1 MAALVQIPNMNLVTV
16 LASQQQLR
24 VDAIFHHVRSAP
36 FRRDHRV
43 VSEVPPEIVSQLLGA
58 TILFPRPFQ
67 LKGVRVHQENAS
79 GTVSASRTEGAS
91 VDRVRSTMKGVR
103 RRVAGLLDELF
114 GFDHL
119 YNLRLLGI
127 GLRIKN
133 VNPG

>member
-24 VDAIFHHVRSAP
+24 VKAIFHHVRSAP
-36 FRRDHRV
+36 FGRNHRV
-43 VSEVPPEIVSQLLGA
+43 VSEVPPEIVSELLWA

-67 LKGVRVHQENAS
+67 LKRVRVHQENAS
-79 GTVSASRTEGAS
+79 RAVSASRSESAS
-91 VDRVRSTMKGVR
+91 VDVVRPAMKGVR

-114 GFDHL
+114 GLDHL
-119 YNLRLLGI
+119 HNFRLLWI
-127 GLRIKN
+127 RLRIQD